1 MRGNGRLPRFAV
13 IDVGTNSIKLH
24 VGERR
29 PGGSWLR
36 VVDRAVITRLGEGL
50 DRGGD
55 ITPAALERSVA
66 AIADMAA
73 EARSEGAMAIA
84 AVGTAGLRAA
94 ANRDAV
100 VAAIAERTGVIVE
113 VISGPEEARLAYVAV
128 EEGIGLGAGSLVVF
142 DTGGGSTQLTFGHAG
157 MIDERFSLDIG
168 AVGLTERF
176 GLEGEVAPRVLAD
189 AMAAISTGLARLDGH
204 PRPDALVGMG
214 GAIGN
219 LAAVMHGL
227 VTFDPDVVQ
236 GTMLEAAEIDR
247 QIELYRSLDAQAR
260 RSIVGLQPER
270 AGVILAGACLVRTI
284 MSKLR
289 RTTLTVSDRGLRHGL
304 LSERFGG

>member
-1 MRGNGRLPRFAV
+1 VHGDDRAPRFAV

-24 VGERR
+24 VGERQ
-29 PGGSWLR
+29 PGGSWIR

-50 DRGGD
+50 EPAGS

-73 EARSEGAMAIA
+73 EARSEGAAGIA

-100 VAAIAERTGVIVE
+100 VAAIAERTGVVIE
-113 VISGPEEARLAYVAV
+113 VISGEEEARLAFIAV
-128 EEGIGLGAGSLVVF
+128 EEGIGVGAGSLAVF
-142 DTGGGSTQLTFGHAG
+142 DTGGGSTQLSFGHG
-157 MIDERFSLDIG
+157 GQVDERFSLDVG
-168 AVGLTERF
+168 AVGLTRRF

-189 AMAAISTGLARLDGH
+189 AMAAIATGFGRLDGH
-204 PRPDALVGMG
+204 PRPDVLVGMG

-219 LAAVMHGL
+219 IAAVMHGL

-236 GTMLEAAEIDR
+236 GTVLEVAEIDR
-247 QIELYRSLDAQAR
+247 QIEVYRSLDADAR
-260 RSIVGLQPER
+260 RSVVGLQSER
-270 AGVILAGACLVRTI
+270 AVVILAGACVVRTV
-284 MSKLR
+284 MSKLQ

-304 LSERFGG
+304 LVERFGA